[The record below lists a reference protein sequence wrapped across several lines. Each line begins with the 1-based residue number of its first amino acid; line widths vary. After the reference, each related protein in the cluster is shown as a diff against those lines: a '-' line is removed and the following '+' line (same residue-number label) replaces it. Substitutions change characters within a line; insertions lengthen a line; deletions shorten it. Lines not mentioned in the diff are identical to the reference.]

1 MREDDSVGVL
11 NQISY
16 LDGVGGNQSTLSAYF
31 IPSNSVDPLTDSQT
45 LNFGSEKSEYSRTNY
60 DKSLFSTYYKN
71 YIVDTFSENRR
82 ISKFQAYLPL
92 SIISKLKLQDKIIV
106 FNNLYKINTISTNL
120 QNGLSTFE
128 LINEV
133 TNFTIS
139 ALANPQDEA
148 RTIDNDTTTADTTLV
163 RADNALQRI

>member
-1 MREDDSVGVL
+1 M
-11 NQISY
+11 
-16 LDGVGGNQSTLSAYF
+16 
-31 IPSNSVDPLTDSQT
+31 
-45 LNFGSEKSEYSRTNY
+45 
-60 DKSLFSTYYKN
+60 
-71 YIVDTFSENRR
+71 
-82 ISKFQAYLPL
+82 
-92 SIISKLKLQDKIIV
+92 
-106 FNNLYKINTISTNL
+106 